1 MKRSGLSMAAMVATV
16 VMVLTVSTYAS
27 RPLIRFLN
35 TSLIDRPI

>member
-27 RPLIRFLN
+27 WDHPAASHRQGI
-35 TSLIDRPI
+35 SD